1 MLDKNDMKMLREMME
16 ATVKETVEA
25 TVKETVEATVQ
36 KAIEPLQQDICDLK
50 EEVNG
55 VVRVSVEGNEFV
67 NENASSQ
74 SQDCTTTLL
83 ILCLSI

>member
-1 MLDKNDMKMLREMME
+1 MLDKNDMKMLREMM
-16 ATVKETVEA
+16 EA

-55 VVRVSVEGNEFV
+55 VKL
-67 NENASSQ
+67 Q
-74 SQDCTTTLL
+74 S
-83 ILCLSI
+83 

>member
-55 VVRVSVEGNEFV
+55 VKLHL
-67 NENASSQ
+67 ENVTDRNIS
-74 SQDCTTTLL
+74 
-83 ILCLSI
+83 ILAENHGYLVKNSMKP

>member
-16 ATVKETVEA
+16 T

-50 EEVNG
+50 EEVLN
-55 VVRVSVEGNEFV
+55 F
-67 NENASSQ
+67 
-74 SQDCTTTLL
+74 
-83 ILCLSI
+83 ILKM